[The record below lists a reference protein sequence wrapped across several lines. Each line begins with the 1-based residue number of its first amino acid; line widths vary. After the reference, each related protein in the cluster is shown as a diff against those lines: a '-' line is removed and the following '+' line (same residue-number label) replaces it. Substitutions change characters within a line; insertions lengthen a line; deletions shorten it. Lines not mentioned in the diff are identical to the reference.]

1 MNKTT
6 FEKLAPWI
14 GLVSRLTLG
23 GVLFLAG
30 FLKYD
35 ALDKSQMAV
44 RAYEILPI
52 SIANIIGIILP
63 FAEILMGLLL
73 ILGAG
78 TRVMGILSALLML
91 VFVIGISQ
99 AWARGLSIDCGC
111 FGGGGQVE
119 PGTANYLPELIRDAG
134 LAALGI
140 YLFLFPQSKFALD
153 KTSTEGTTSTEK
165 DM

>member
-1 MNKTT
+1 MTVIK
-6 FEKLAPWI
+6 PWL
-14 GLVSRLTLG
+14 GLISRLVLG
-23 GVLFLAG
+23 GVLLAAG
-30 FLKYD
+30 LLKFQH
-35 ALDKSQMAV
+35 LDKSQMAV
-44 RAYEILPI
+44 RAYEMLPVG
-52 SIANIIGIILP
+52 IANFIGIVLP
-63 FAEILMGLLL
+63 FLEIGMGLLL

-78 TRVMGILSALLML
+78 TRMMGFAGAALMV

-119 PGTANYLPELIRDAG
+119 PGTASYLPELLRDAG

-153 KTSTEGTTSTEK
+153 KFATTKNLDQKEIN
-165 DM
+165 DER